1 MDRPSTAPSYMQVAD
16 ELAARMTAEADAWGA
31 AQTAPGDHPATFPL
45 ARLRFAARV
54 VRELGF
60 QVDRLA
66 QLAREAGAEAEE
78 VADAQADRSPPE
90 LRADL
95 PGPSDA

>member
-31 AQTAPGDHPATFPL
+31 VQTSPGDHPSTFPL
-45 ARLRFAARV
+45 ARLRFAAQV

-66 QLAREAGAEAEE
+66 QLAREAGAEAGD
-78 VADAQADRSPPE
+78 VADARGDRSPPE
-90 LRADL
+90 LRADRE
-95 PGPSDA
+95 GPIDA

>member
-1 MDRPSTAPSYMQVAD
+1 MPTEAPSYLHVAD

-31 AQTAPGDHPATFPL
+31 AQTSPGDHPATFPL

-54 VRELGF
+54 VRELDF

-66 QLAREAGAEAEE
+66 QLARDAGAEEAE
-78 VADAQADRSPPE
+78 VADARADRSAPA
-90 LRADL
+90 LRADRE
-95 PGPSDA
+95 GPIDA